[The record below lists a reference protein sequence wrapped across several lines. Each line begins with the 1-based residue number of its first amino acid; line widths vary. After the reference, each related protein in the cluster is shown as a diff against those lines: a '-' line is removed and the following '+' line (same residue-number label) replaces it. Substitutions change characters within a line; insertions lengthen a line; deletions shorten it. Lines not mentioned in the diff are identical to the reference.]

1 MSYIHLLFPDQG
13 LCEITGVLMC
23 SLVDMRFS
31 QPAQD
36 DDQIEHVTSADTLFG
51 DCDVGM
57 IVLCVQVLHRDDGK
71 GDSDEEQ
78 REYAIRD
85 VLLPHHQLHP
95 IDRTRFLISL
105 QSFAAVQ
112 PIG

>member
-31 QPAQD
+31 QPTQD
-36 DDQIEHVTSADTLFG
+36 DEQIEHVTSADTLFG
-51 DCDVGM
+51 DCDVSM
-57 IVLCVQVLHRDDGK
+57 MALYVQVLYRDDRK
-71 GDSDEEQ
+71 GDGNEESS
-78 REYAIRD
+78 EYALRD

-95 IDRTRFLISL
+95 IDRTRFLFSL
-105 QSFAAVQ
+105 QSFPA
-112 PIG
+112 I